1 MYNVDENSS
10 PSFRVGFGFPLERFV
25 SRHFAK
31 PEATKPPTIRTD
43 EATNNDLNSI
53 CFNMIGLYPDILVEN
68 GGDLPKDAEFGSAID
83 DLCQRIHDA
92 TKGFG
97 TEEG

>member
-1 MYNVDENSS
+1 
-10 PSFRVGFGFPLERFV
+10 
-25 SRHFAK
+25 
-31 PEATKPPTIRTD
+31 
-43 EATNNDLNSI
+43 
-53 CFNMIGLYPDILVEN
+53 MIGLYPDILVEN